1 MRRIILSLNEM
12 SFELPKGWA
21 VTKDKYKLSNGQGFI
36 NKENYLSESGRVI
49 SLFEIHRDPDEFFE
63 SYQKLLDDYAHV
75 TDSFTLE
82 KQFTLRFN
90 DFEFPAYIIKGVN
103 DQIIRNLQ
111 VFVNCGD
118 CLGCFM
124 VMIESYSN
132 ELRQMIQQDEGVAAV
147 AKILRSVE

>member
-1 MRRIILSLNEM
+1 MEKLWEELFYHLMKCLLNCQKAGQW
-12 SFELPKGWA
+12 LK
-21 VTKDKYKLSNGQGFI
+21 TKYKLSNGQGFI

-103 DQIIRNLQ
+103 DQIIRN
-111 VFVNCGD
+111 F
-118 CLGCFM
+118 
-124 VMIESYSN
+124 
-132 ELRQMIQQDEGVAAV
+132 A
-147 AKILRSVE
+147 SVC